1 MKRKGFSTTENTERT
16 EVDAVGSGRSVA
28 NTEDLPDGF
37 QMTELGP
44 LPKEWR
50 VVRLGEVVKLTKGR
64 KPDELIPK
72 YQFGALPYLTAD
84 YFRNR
89 LPTEWVPAQ
98 YLSKLPLCS
107 KEDVVLIWDGSKAGQ
122 VFIGL
127 EGVLASTMVRI
138 DPEKQIERH
147 YLYYFLLTRFDLLN
161 SKTTGTTIPH
171 VNKEVF
177 RNLSIPL
184 PPLPEQRAIA
194 HVLRTVQRAKEATEG
209 VIAALKE
216 LKKSLMQHLFTYG
229 PVPVTERER
238 VPLQETEIGPLP
250 KEWRVVRL
258 GEVAEKP
265 QYGFTAA
272 AQRDPVGPKMMRI
285 TDIQDGNVNW
295 NAVPYCECGNDDIP
309 KYLLEAGDILFA
321 RTGSVGK
328 AFLVSSVPEPSIFA
342 SYLIRVRVDRTRL
355 DPQFAFL
362 FMQSAAYWSQI
373 ASQTHGAVQ
382 PNINATQLRSL
393 LLPLPPLPEQRA
405 IAHVLRTVQRAKE
418 ATEGVIAALKELKKS
433 LMQHLFTYGPV
444 PVTERERVPLQ
455 ETEIGPI
462 PAHWRVVR
470 LGEVGKVVRGASPRP
485 KGDPRYFGGTIP
497 RLMVEDVT
505 RDYKY
510 VIPRIDFLTVEGAK
524 LSRFLPKGT
533 VVIQVSGNPGTPAI
547 LGVDACI
554 HDGFAAIQ
562 ELDINK
568 IAAEFLF
575 YWLDQTKQRHKRL
588 AFGAVFQNLQTYAI
602 RDFVIPLPPLDE
614 QREIARILQA
624 VDAKIAAEQA
634 RRAALEELFKSLLH
648 ELMSGRLR
656 LPNIVGRQ
664 RSRDSAPD
672 ADPLPELED

>member
-1 MKRKGFSTTENTERT
+1 MKRKGFSTTENTART

-229 PVPVTERER
+229 PVPVTKRK
-238 VPLQETEIGPLP
+238 PLQETEIGPLP
-250 KEWRVVRL
+250 KEWQVVRL
-258 GEVAEKP
+258 GDVVKLTKGRKP
-265 QYGFTAA
+265 
-272 AQRDPVGPKMMRI
+272 D
-285 TDIQDGNVNW
+285 
-295 NAVPYCECGNDDIP
+295 ELIP
-309 KYLLEAGDILFA
+309 KYQ
-321 RTGSVGK
+321 VG
-328 AFLVSSVPEPSIFA
+328 ALPYLTADYFRNRLPTEWVPA
-342 SYLIRVRVDRTRL
+342 QYL
-355 DPQFAFL
+355 
-362 FMQSAAYWSQI
+362 SK
-373 ASQTHGAVQ
+373 
-382 PNINATQLRSL
+382 
-393 LLPLPPLPEQRA
+393 LPLCSKEDV
-405 IAHVLRTVQRAKE
+405 VLIWDGSKAGQVFIGL
-418 ATEGVIAALKELKKS
+418 EGVLASTMVRIDPEKQIERHYLYYFLLTQFDLLNSKTTGTTIPHVNKEL
-433 LMQHLFTYGPV
+433 F
-444 PVTERERVPLQ
+444 RN
-455 ETEIGPI
+455 
-462 PAHWRVVR
+462 
-470 LGEVGKVVRGASPRP
+470 
-485 KGDPRYFGGTIP
+485 
-497 RLMVEDVT
+497 
-505 RDYKY
+505 
-510 VIPRIDFLTVEGAK
+510 
-524 LSRFLPKGT
+524 LP
-533 VVIQVSGNPGTPAI
+533 
-547 LGVDACI
+547 
-554 HDGFAAIQ
+554 
-562 ELDINK
+562 
-568 IAAEFLF
+568 
-575 YWLDQTKQRHKRL
+575 
-588 AFGAVFQNLQTYAI
+588 
-602 RDFVIPLPPLDE
+602 IPLPPLSE
-614 QREIARILQA
+614 QREIARMLQA
-624 VDAKIAAEQA
+624 IDAKITAEER
-634 RRAALEELFKSLLH
+634 RRAALEDLFKTLLH
-648 ELMSGRLR
+648 ALMSGRMR
-656 LPNIVGRQ
+656 VPHIVGGE
-664 RSRDSAPD
+664 RSCDSA
-672 ADPLPELED
+672 ADTDKLPKSED